1 MKSLKCIEKN
11 ADHLIKLSK
20 PLIRFISNFENSYI
34 DMPDLINELIEDGNF
49 QITSKQYI
57 QNWYDLG
64 TKNDFYKVGELL
76 K

>member
-1 MKSLKCIEKN
+1 
-11 ADHLIKLSK
+11 
-20 PLIRFISNFENSYI
+20 
-34 DMPDLINELIEDGNF
+34 MPDLINELIEDGNF